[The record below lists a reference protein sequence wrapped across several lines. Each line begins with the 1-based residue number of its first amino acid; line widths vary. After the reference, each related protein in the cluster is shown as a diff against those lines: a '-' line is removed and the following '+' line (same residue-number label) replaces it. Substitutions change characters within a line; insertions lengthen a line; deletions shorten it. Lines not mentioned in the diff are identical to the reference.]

1 MHQYQAS
8 LQVQRYTSDKH
19 KLSFPYEVLA
29 QLNSNEKQPYI
40 QQYNKDL
47 KQLTTRLCHKW
58 D

>member
-19 KLSFPYEVLA
+19 KRSSPHEVLA
-29 QLNSNEKQPYI
+29 QPHSNEKQPYI

-47 KQLTTRLCHKW
+47 KQLAMHLFHKW